1 MQEFKV
7 KPIGRVEVD
16 GAGMRI
22 KLEQKY
28 AAALQG
34 LEGFSHLEVLWWF
47 SDFDNEEM
55 RSVLQAPQPY
65 KNAPDTM
72 GIFATR
78 SPIRPNPIAL
88 TTVQPLYIDY
98 ENGVIEVA
106 YIDANNNT
114 PVLDIK
120 PYTPSVD
127 RVENPD
133 VPQWCAHW
141 PLNYETSGD
150 FDWEEEFNF

>member
-7 KPIGRVEVD
+7 KAIGRVEVA
-16 GAGMRI
+16 GEGMRI

-34 LEGFSHLEVLWWF
+34 LEGFSHLAVLWWF

-55 RSVLQAPQPY
+55 RGVLQAPQPY

-98 ENGVIEVA
+98 ENGVIEIA

-150 FDWEEEFNF
+150 FAWEEEFNF